1 MKAIVRDGYGT
12 PDVLRLEEVERPTI
26 SESEALVRIH
36 AASVNQADIDHL
48 KGMSIIRMA
57 APFRPAHRILGS
69 DIAGRVEAVGA
80 DVTTLQPGDE
90 VFADLTEHRFGAFA
104 EYVSVPATAL
114 APKPAGLTFEQA
126 AAVPSAGVIA
136 LQGLRRRQV
145 EPGQTVL
152 MNGAGGGMGTFAV
165 QIAKSYGAEVT
176 AVDRVEKLEMLRSI
190 GADHVIDYRQQD
202 FTAAGKRYD
211 LILDLSAYRSVF
223 DIRPALAPDG
233 AYFMVGGATPRM
245 LQVVTAGSV
254 VSAATRQHM
263 GILPGHANRREDID
277 ELTRLLETGAVRP
290 MIDSTHPL
298 VDVPVALQRL
308 IDGVVAGKAVITIY
322 G

>member
-12 PDVLRLEEVERPTI
+12 PDILRLEEVERPAM
-26 SESEALVRIH
+26 SESEVLVRVH
-36 AASVNQADIDHL
+36 ASSVNSADVDYL

-57 APFRPAHRILGS
+57 APFRPAHKILGS

-90 VFADLTEHRFGAFA
+90 VYADLTEHGYGAFA
-104 EYVSVPATAL
+104 EYVAAPATAL
-114 APKPAGLTFEQA
+114 APKPAGLTFEQT

-152 MNGAGGGMGTFAV
+152 INGAGGGMGTFAV
-165 QIAKSYGAEVT
+165 QIARSYGAEVT
-176 AVDRVEKLEMLRSI
+176 AVDRAEKLEMLQSI
-190 GADHVIDYRQQD
+190 GADHVIDYRQED

-223 DIRPALAPDG
+223 DIRHALARDG
-233 AYFMVGGATPRM
+233 AYFMVGGATPRL

-277 ELTRLLETGAVRP
+277 ELTRLLEAGAITPV
-290 MIDSTHPL
+290 IDSTYPL
-298 VDVPVALQRL
+298 ADVPVALQRL
-308 IDGVVAGKAVITIY
+308 IDGVVAGKAVITID